1 MKEGEG
7 GAGGAGGGGARD
19 ALDVVKRV
27 WRGDERA
34 GEEGRANLDV
44 FIFIFRFF
52 LFFFGGARLE
62 LEKVYMMYDPWLI
75 G

>member
-7 GAGGAGGGGARD
+7 GAGGAGGSARD

-27 WRGDERA
+27 RRGDERA
-34 GEEGRANLDV
+34 GEEGRANVDT
-44 FIFIFRFF
+44 FIFIFRFIFYF
-52 LFFFGGARLE
+52 LVGPVWSWK
-62 LEKVYMMYDPWLI
+62 KVRMMYDTWVI